1 MKKTKG
7 YSTLSFIVKWTI
19 TIFLSLGALICLF
32 FVLSYG
38 ADEMDKQYCYTLQA
52 QAEQY
57 INFSYSKVNEGG
69 FYITKAD
76 KEFCDHL
83 KIIIK
88 APVR

>member
-1 MKKTKG
+1 MKRQKG
-7 YSTLSFIVKWTI
+7 YSTLDFIVKWTV
-19 TIFLSLGALICLF
+19 TIFLSLGALICLLL
-32 FVLSYG
+32 VLSYG
-38 ADEMDKQYCYTLQA
+38 AKNMDKQYCYTLQA

-76 KEFCDHL
+76 KEMCDYL
-83 KIIIK
+83 NIIIK

>member
-7 YSTLSFIVKWTI
+7 YSTLGFIVKWTV
-19 TIFLSLGALICLF
+19 TIFLSLGFLICLLL
-32 FVLSYG
+32 VLSYG
-38 ADEMDKQYCYTLQA
+38 AKGMDKQYCYTLQA

-57 INFSYSKVNEGG
+57 SNFSYSKVNEGG

-76 KEFCDHL
+76 KEMCDYL
-83 KIIIK
+83 NIIIK